1 MHTHSRTRERPH
13 ARTHTWPHTHT
24 PADAQAVPCQARP
37 AGQPGLTFHGG
48 GRAGHDHIRCRA
60 ISETRLGRRP
70 RQSRAMWQHHDE
82 NSAPDPLARRARLP
96 ARTDSTPYAAAAV
109 AAAQAS
115 CYRISCCHNLSVYVH
130 ISLAFDSPIPGKDP
144 GREGSP
150 QGATTPAA
158 EWATITYAQNLPM
171 RPCTKRESCPN
182 LSQTMQTIQTKFP
195 ILTFETLSGNSLG
208 IKSII

>member
-60 ISETRLGRRP
+60 LSETRLGRRP
-70 RQSRAMWQHHDE
+70 RQSRAMWQDHDE

-115 CYRISCCHNLSVYVH
+115 CYRISCCQYMYIYLWP
-130 ISLAFDSPIPGKDP
+130 LALPSQARIQAGKAP
-144 GREGSP
+144 HRVP
-150 QGATTPAA
+150 
-158 EWATITYAQNLPM
+158 LRR
-171 RPCTKRESCPN
+171 RP
-182 LSQTMQTIQTKFP
+182 
-195 ILTFETLSGNSLG
+195 SGPRLHTHK
-208 IKSII
+208 ICR